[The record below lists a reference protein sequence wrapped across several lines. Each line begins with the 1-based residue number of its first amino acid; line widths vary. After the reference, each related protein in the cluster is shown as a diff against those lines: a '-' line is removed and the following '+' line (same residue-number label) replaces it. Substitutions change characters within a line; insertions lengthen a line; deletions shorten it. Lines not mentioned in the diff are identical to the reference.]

1 MSRFVVVRSANAG
14 MLHLVHTVTSIVSL
28 GGVIVRPGLT
38 GKAQHVSGTAF
49 LTGRRKVK
57 NRGAAIR

>member
-1 MSRFVVVRSANAG
+1 

-38 GKAQHVSGTAF
+38 GEAQHVSGTAF